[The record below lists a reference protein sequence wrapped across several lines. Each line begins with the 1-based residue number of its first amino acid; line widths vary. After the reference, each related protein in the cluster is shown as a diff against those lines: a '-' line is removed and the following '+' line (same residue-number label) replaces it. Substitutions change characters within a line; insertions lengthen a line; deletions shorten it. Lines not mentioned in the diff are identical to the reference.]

1 MKFSIR
7 RSKACLNASIFNFA
21 RFQDR
26 EKKIKCYYYWSHES
40 VCIPHEQII
49 ATNQD

>member
-1 MKFSIR
+1 MQAF
-7 RSKACLNASIFNFA
+7 LTL
-21 RFQDR
+21 QDFKIG
-26 EKKIKCYYYWSHES
+26 KKIKCYYYWSHES